1 MLQGDLI
8 NIIAPAVEALGLELW
23 GCEMIRHGKRTE
35 LWVYVEGKN
44 GGVTLDE
51 CAAVSRQ
58 IGAQFD
64 VEDPIPGCY
73 QLQVS
78 SPGLDRVLFK
88 PEQYQAYL
96 GNQIKLRT
104 RLAIDE
110 RRNFTGVLTAADD
123 TRIILKP
130 DQGNEIQIQFNQI
143 EKAQLVPKF

>member
-1 MLQGDLI
+1 LI
-8 NIIAPAVEALGLELW
+8 EIITPAVEALGLKLW

-35 LWVYVEGKN
+35 LWVYVEGKD

-64 VEDPIPGCY
+64 VEDPIPGFY

-88 PEQYQAYL
+88 PEQYQQYIASDV
-96 GNQIKLRT
+96 KVRT
-104 RLAIDE
+104 RLAVDG
-110 RRNFTGVLTAADD
+110 RRNFTGVLVAADE
-123 TRIILKP
+123 TQIIMKC
-130 DQGNEIQIQFNQI
+130 DQDEEIQIKFNQI